1 MTFAQ
6 ILVLCI
12 VVCLTLVQ
20 IVNMVTTA
28 SIRKAPGRD
37 ALLES
42 VEASLVQADNQKA
55 TVLIRF
61 KDGTADITYIPAK
74 GDGSAV
80 QDGDKH

>member
-20 IVNMVTTA
+20 IVNMITTA
-28 SIRKAPGRD
+28 SVRKAPGSED
-37 ALLES
+37 VLETVAAALVRAKDDE
-42 VEASLVQADNQKA
+42 A
-55 TVLIRF
+55 TVLVTF
-61 KDGTADITYIPAK
+61 NGKGMTVFYDPK